1 MTLGDLTGPAAYA
14 VILIGSAVEGEVIYV
29 SASALVGRDVLP
41 AAPVIVAG
49 MIGAAAGD
57 HFYYLAARGWLGRW
71 LRERQAGTPRRAAI
85 LARVRK
91 HGALMAFAIRF
102 LPGVR
107 IAIAIACAVSDV
119 PALRFSL
126 ANLAGAFVWAVSVM
140 AFVGWGG
147 PAFLAR
153 LGLPDWIA
161 WVLPAALVLAALFW
175 VSRPDPDSRDI
186 V

>member
-1 MTLGDLTGPAAYA
+1 MSLGDLTGPAAYV
-14 VILIGSAVEGEVIYV
+14 VILIGSALEGEVIYV
-29 SASALVGRDVLP
+29 SACALVGRDVLP

-57 HFYYLAARGWLGRW
+57 HFYYLAARGWLGRV
-71 LRERQAGTPRRAAI
+71 LRERQAGTRRREAI

-91 HGALMAFAIRF
+91 HGAVMAFAIRF
-102 LPGVR
+102 LPGIR
-107 IAIAIACAVSDV
+107 IAISIACAASDV

-140 AFVGWGG
+140 AFVAWGG
-147 PAFLAR
+147 PAFLAG
-153 LGLPDWIA
+153 LGLPDWMA
-161 WVLPAALVLAALFW
+161 WVIPAALVLAALFW
-175 VSRPDPDSRDI
+175 ISRTDPDSGTS